1 MQERLDK
8 AVIDQAFDNARIF
21 LVGKQQRQ
29 NSTTQDVDMQDE
41 HIKAF
46 EQKAGARICFH
57 LAKYFKAI
65 NSIEQ
70 AKQLFRKAIKMGERG
85 EGEAMRL
92 LDEITKQQKTKP
104 SVAQP
109 TNTEHMEVDTE
120 VPNTKT
126 TQLLDA
132 QNGFKKC
139 LQAITDKEW
148 SRLFDVR
155 QDL

>member
-92 LDEITKQQKTKP
+92 LDEITK
-104 SVAQP
+104 
-109 TNTEHMEVDTE
+109 
-120 VPNTKT
+120 
-126 TQLLDA
+126 
-132 QNGFKKC
+132 
-139 LQAITDKEW
+139 
-148 SRLFDVR
+148 
-155 QDL
+155 